1 MGAGEAGGGK
11 RGWWGQ
17 ARRMGAASHRAKSRA
32 NSSIRYN
39 EVGCGNFDQ
48 AHRFVTSSLI

>member
-1 MGAGEAGGGK
+1 MNLIIDLLNTK
-11 RGWWGQ
+11 TIVSFNLISQ
-17 ARRMGAASHRAKSRA
+17 IVVQF
-32 NSSIRYN
+32 SSIRYN